1 MTALTTHCATP
12 RNFVISNK
20 MRIFAITKHV
30 INVKYSIVIQGF
42 EIIVDCPILYNMN
55 KVY

>member
-12 RNFVISNK
+12 RNFVISNN

-42 EIIVDCPILYNMN
+42 EIFVDCPILYNMN